1 MAVCVAAI
9 SYDNREKGS
18 STLEPFKFGR
28 PPMRGFLIHFL
39 VYIIVVGA
47 LAALDM
53 IINPNHP
60 WVLWILIG
68 WGIGARYWSIDQEL
82 PGWRIRTR

>member
-1 MAVCVAAI
+1 M
-9 SYDNREKGS
+9 
-18 STLEPFKFGR
+18 EPFKFGR

-47 LAALDM
+47 LAALNM

-60 WVLWILIG
+60 WVLSGSHRLGHWRTILV
-68 WGIGARYWSIDQEL
+68 Y
-82 PGWRIRTR
+82 

>member
-60 WVLWILIG
+60 WVLDSHRLGHWLTILV
-68 WGIGARYWSIDQEL
+68 Y
-82 PGWRIRTR
+82 

>member
-1 MAVCVAAI
+1 MAVYVAAI
-9 SYDNREKGS
+9 SYDNREKWS

-47 LAALDM
+47 LAARNM

-60 WVLWILIG
+60 WVFLS
-68 WGIGARYWSIDQEL
+68 WGIGHDIGLLIGAS
-82 PGWRIRTR
+82 GWRIRTR